1 MSRSIEMFTEY
12 KNKKTLTVTC
22 KEKMSTNGSIH
33 ATSLTSLTG
42 REVTKE
48 VQRLF
53 DASIANVRP
62 ARRRMARPGA
72 KNQLYGIEIWTKGS
86 DGRHLSVV
94 LKVQHF
100 CDELAQLNGLAI
112 GQWYVTFEVVS
123 KRASNS
129 QRKMAKKLAA
139 SLAGYDKP
147 EVKALARND
156 HVNSIHLPAL
166 VLAITDQMGLDSRAP
181 SGPPPSDYIIPPP
194 ADQQTTKSTRTFAK
208 KT

>member
-1 MSRSIEMFTEY
+1 MSAPHEGQWPM
-12 KNKKTLTVTC
+12 
-22 KEKMSTNGSIH
+22 
-33 ATSLTSLTG
+33 
-42 REVTKE
+42 
-48 VQRLF
+48 
-53 DASIANVRP
+53 ASAVR
-62 ARRRMARPGA
+62 A
-72 KNQLYGIEIWTKGS
+72 QLYGLEISTRGP
-86 DGRHLSVV
+86 DGRPLSVV
-94 LKVQHF
+94 LRVQKLS
-100 CDELAQLNGLAI
+100 DTLAQLNGLTT
-112 GQWYVTFEVVS
+112 GQWYVTFEGTQ
-123 KRASNS
+123 RQATLS
-129 QRKMAKKLAA
+129 QRKMANKLAA